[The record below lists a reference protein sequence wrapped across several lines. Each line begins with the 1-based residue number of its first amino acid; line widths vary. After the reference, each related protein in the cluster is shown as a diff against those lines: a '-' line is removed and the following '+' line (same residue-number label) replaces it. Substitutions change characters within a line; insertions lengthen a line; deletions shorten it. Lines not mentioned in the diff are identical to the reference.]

1 MVAVHTAVAI
11 VLVIALIIK
20 VTHRPGDLADPRLA
34 LPRPGAPASASPAPI
49 EAITTG
55 FGGIMAEVGLLIGFG
70 VLIGALLHSTGAFRR
85 LVGLLVQRV
94 GSGRLPYALTS
105 MLAVVMP
112 SIYVDVQVVLA
123 APVARSASPFIGK
136 VGLPVLASALG
147 CGIFAGYVFVIP
159 GLAAISIAGLLDIR
173 LGDWLVYGVV
183 IGLVDRARLHPADAP
198 ALRRRRVLG
207 PRDRRGGRRGDGRA
221 GGRRPRPTSRARPS
235 RRSEALR
242 ADRVRG
248 DAPPRPTHGVRR
260 LPLAVLMLPIL
271 VPLLLIAF
279 GAFAELGGWSTS
291 FIAFLGDAN
300 LGPVRRAARARTGSR
315 AASAGRERT
324 NEAMEDGFHT
334 TGEILLITGVGGS
347 LGAVI
352 EATGLDS
359 VLGDLF
365 QADEGAPVVLS
376 ILLAW
381 FIAAVLHLAI
391 GSVSVAAITAAGIIA
406 PILDSLTVSPIVI
419 GLAIASGAMFALQV
433 NSNFFWMFKSL
444 LGLSTKGT
452 LKTLTL
458 VTSVASVVSLPLV
471 MLRGRRRL
479 TDRRRLSPRGRSR
492 GWARATARPRRGS
505 SPCARRSRRP
515 GRAPARPT
523 TKYCD
528 CGWE

>member
-1 MVAVHTAVAI
+1 M
-11 VLVIALIIK
+11 
-20 VTHRPGDLADPRLA
+20 
-34 LPRPGAPASASPAPI
+34 
-49 EAITTG
+49 
-55 FGGIMAEVGLLIGFG
+55 
-70 VLIGALLHSTGAFRR
+70 
-85 LVGLLVQRV
+85 
-94 GSGRLPYALTS
+94 
-105 MLAVVMP
+105 
-112 SIYVDVQVVLA
+112 
-123 APVARSASPFIGK
+123 
-136 VGLPVLASALG
+136 LASALG

-183 IGLVDRARLHPADAP
+183 IGLLTALVSTLLMRLLFH
-198 ALRRRRVLG
+198 
-207 PRDRRGGRRGDGRA
+207 A
-221 GGRRPRPTSRARPS
+221 GGFWDPETDEEVDEAMAEQEAADLAYLTGEAESS
-235 RRSEALR
+235 EEALAR
-242 ADRVRG
+242 GEASAAADEA
-248 DAPPRPTHGVRR
+248 DHGVRR
-260 LPLAVLMLPIL
+260 LPLLVLMLPIL

-300 LGPVRRAARARTGSR
+300 VALFIGLLGAYSLSR
-315 AASAGRERT
+315 ASAGSGRT

-352 EATGLDS
+352 EATGLDQ

-406 PILDSLTVSPIVI
+406 PILDSLTISPIAI

-471 MLRGRRRL
+471 MAAAVIL
-479 TDRRRLSPRGRSR
+479 
-492 GWARATARPRRGS
+492 
-505 SPCARRSRRP
+505 
-515 GRAPARPT
+515 
-523 TKYCD
+523 
-528 CGWE
+528 

>member
-1 MVAVHTAVAI
+1 MVAVHTAIAI
-11 VLVIALIIK
+11 VMVIALIIK
-20 VTHRPGDLADPRLA
+20 VKVDPVISLILGSLYLGLAGGVGFA
-34 LPRPGAPASASPAPI
+34 GTI
-49 EAITTG
+49 EAITLG

-85 LVGLLVQRV
+85 LVEVLVRGV
-94 GSGRLPYALTS
+94 GAQRLPYAMTS
-105 MLAVVMP
+105 LLAVIMP

-123 APVARSASPFIGK
+123 APVARSASPVLGR
-136 VGLPVLASALG
+136 VGLPIMASALG

-159 GLAAISIAGLLDIR
+159 GLAAISIAGLLDIN
-173 LGDWLVYGVV
+173 LGDWLMYGLV
-183 IGLVDRARLHPADAP
+183 IGLAT
-198 ALRRRRVLG
+198 ALVSTLIMRILYS
-207 PRDRRGGRRGDGRA
+207 A
-221 GGRRPRPTSRARPS
+221 GGFWDPETDEEVD
-235 RRSEALR
+235 EAMAEQEAAEAAAL
-242 ADRVRG
+242 ADGTEVPDDG
-248 DAPPRPTHGVRR
+248 EAPVRR
-260 LPLAVLMLPIL
+260 LPLVVLMLPIL

-279 GAFAELGGWSTS
+279 GAFAELGGWSTT

-300 LGPVRRAARARTGSR
+300 LALFIGLLGAYTLSR
-315 AASAGRERT
+315 ASAGGEAT
-324 NEAMEDGFHT
+324 GEAMEDGFHT

-365 QADEGAPVVLS
+365 QADQGAPVILS

-458 VTSVASVVSLPLV
+458 VTSVASITSLPLV
-471 MLRGRRRL
+471 ML
-479 TDRRRLSPRGRSR
+479 
-492 GWARATARPRRGS
+492 AAVIA
-505 SPCARRSRRP
+505 
-515 GRAPARPT
+515 
-523 TKYCD
+523 
-528 CGWE
+528 